1 MPTRP
6 RPADAD
12 GKSLT
17 AESLWSAAVAR
28 LQGEIPRQAFDTWLR
43 DLEPLSYTS
52 DILTLAV
59 ANSYGRDWI
68 LEHYAHVIQRA
79 LEAVVGTP
87 VDLTIVCPEADSI
100 PQEESAPAALDAGE
114 DFTATIRSRYLSG
127 YDEIVR
133 PERVVAFPL
142 YYLRWLPYLGVDLAW
157 LPIGFRQVGYLRGME
172 FEPGEKFKASGRE
185 IARWSGMSLRTF
197 RRRVNDP
204 LLRWFVKPT
213 GSVRQGTSWTFA
225 ADNRPHQ
232 ETAEWEV
239 VMSMPLT
246 PHDQESLRAW
256 LQTRLEQGMAPA
268 KALQLALQVPA
279 AELLPPPDDLVPP
292 EMAGEPR
299 SVQDVVKEAIGAQWA
314 HSKKAL
320 GDLTNSLALQI
331 AGPPIVVSHYFIRK
345 WVPLL
350 GAGPAWMVTLLR
362 SRRPPTAGSEY
373 EIEIAGGYEE
383 LAGLLGLS
391 TNWTVARWLRKP
403 TQAAVAIRRFVEETG
418 GIRRPDN
425 RVSRRF
431 RVSDLEPLVQ
441 HDLDRQAV
449 REDGERPVLR
459 TSRASDTRSQAAPRA
474 VGTRSFAAPR
484 ADGTMPREVSRV
496 SDTRNGDAAR
506 ADGTRRQPGL
516 RAHDTSAQEPPREDD
531 TGGQRSP
538 RVGGRGLRGGGGGD
552 HRETMREI
560 DTSSSTY
567 PSDAKD
573 AEPTREDT
581 WDLNSL
587 LLRARVNP
595 RARAATNGASGA
607 AFVSWMLYAA
617 SARGRSIIDPVGHAV
632 SRLRS
637 EPETGAGAMFDRL
650 ADLGPGGLVRLLG
663 DPATAPYVSRDW
675 SQAMDG
681 ADQSRIRA
689 LREIVGGV
697 EEEQDD
703 GFWDEDEEEE

>member
-1 MPTRP
+1 MTIKP
-6 RPADAD
+6 RPADAA

-17 AESLWSAAVAR
+17 TESLWSAAVAKLR
-28 LQGEIPRQAFDTWLR
+28 GEIPRPAFDTWLR
-43 DLEPLSYTS
+43 DLEPLSFSS
-52 DILTLAV
+52 DTLTLAV

-68 LEHYAHVIQRA
+68 LEHYAHVIERA
-79 LEAVVGTP
+79 LEAVVGAP
-87 VDLTIVCPEADSI
+87 VDLTIVCPESDTM
-100 PQEESAPAALDAGE
+100 PQEESAPTAPDASE
-114 DFTATIRSRYLSG
+114 DLAATIRSRYLSG

-133 PERVVAFPL
+133 PERVVAFPS
-142 YYLRWLPYLGVDLAW
+142 YYLRWLPYLGVELAW

-232 ETAEWEV
+232 ETAEWQV

-246 PHDQESLRAW
+246 PHDQDSLRGW
-256 LQTRLEQGMAPA
+256 LQTRLDQGMAPA
-268 KALQLALQVPA
+268 KVLQLALQVPV

-292 EMAGEPR
+292 ETAGEPR
-299 SVQDVVKEAIGAQWA
+299 SVQDVVKEGIGAQWA
-314 HSKKAL
+314 QSRKAL
-320 GDLTNSLALQI
+320 GDLSNSLALQI
-331 AGPPIVVSHYFIRK
+331 AGPPILVSHYFIRK

-350 GAGPAWMVTLLR
+350 GAGPAWLVALLR
-362 SRRPPTAGSEY
+362 SRKPPTAGSKY

-403 TQAAVAIRRFVEETG
+403 TQAAAAIRRFIEETE

-431 RVSDLEPLVQ
+431 YVSDIEPRVEN
-441 HDLDRQAV
+441 DLDREVLGDDAEQ
-449 REDGERPVLR
+449 PVLQAP
-459 TSRASDTRSQAAPRA
+459 RALDTRGPDAPRA
-474 VGTRSFAAPR
+474 VGTRSFAPPR
-484 ADGTMPREVSRV
+484 ADGTTSREPSRV
-496 SDTRNGDAAR
+496 DDTRKGDPGR
-506 ADGTRRQPGL
+506 ALGTRRESGPRAHDISAGQAP
-516 RAHDTSAQEPPREDD
+516 RAHDT
-531 TGGQRSP
+531 GGRQAP
-538 RVGGRGLRGGGGGD
+538 RVGGRGLRGGGGGNPD
-552 HRETMREI
+552 QRLLEG
-560 DTSSSTY
+560 DTTSSTY
-567 PSDAKD
+567 SFDAKD
-573 AEPTREDT
+573 AEPTRDDR
-581 WDLNSL
+581 WDLDSL

-595 RARAATNGASGA
+595 RARAAANGASGA

-650 ADLGPGGLVRLLG
+650 ADLGPGGLVRLLA

-681 ADQSRIRA
+681 ADQGRIRA
-689 LREIVGGV
+689 LREIVGDV
-697 EEEQDD
+697 EEEQED
-703 GFWDEDEEEE
+703 GFWDEDEE